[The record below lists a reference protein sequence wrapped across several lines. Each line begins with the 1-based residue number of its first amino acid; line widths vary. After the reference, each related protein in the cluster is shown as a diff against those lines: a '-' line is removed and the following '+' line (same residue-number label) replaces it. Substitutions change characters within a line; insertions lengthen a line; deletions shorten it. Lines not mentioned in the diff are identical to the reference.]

1 MSDVIRWLRRN
12 GDIDALL
19 LRRLKDNRAEQIIHP
34 HWWLGGR
41 FVAVLSLNV
50 TTVYSLARYIVV
62 PEEKG
67 SNLICI
73 SAIGATAG
81 ERFCMQHP
89 VPNCPSTMA
98 VDDLRFY

>member
-1 MSDVIRWLRRN
+1 M
-12 GDIDALL
+12 
-19 LRRLKDNRAEQIIHP
+19 
-34 HWWLGGR
+34 
-41 FVAVLSLNV
+41 
-50 TTVYSLARYIVV
+50 VYSLARYIVV

-89 VPNCPSTMA
+89 CPNCPSTMA
-98 VDDLRFY
+98 VDDLRFLEKSTLLLPSITLLAAAP